1 MTKEIRS
8 TIYMKEDMYDKF
20 RLACNY
26 KFGDKQGKIKKGM
39 IMAIE
44 FFIEVVDEEKA
55 LAKTNQ
61 QTSTPEPELSGLI
74 AEGVI
79 EKEPKFQN
87 EPTDFTKT
95 LDDSPTLSAQTHDQ
109 AETTTE
115 ELPEEEI
122 PQEVVEEKSEEIV
135 EEELEQ
141 VEEIPMVSQ
150 LQPPPDLT
158 QISFSAKEEIVSPQE
173 VVEEEVVEE
182 ELVQVKQAKKSYK
195 AEPQV
200 ESEGQKIV
208 REAIEKEAEASVALD
223 KGELQTQSEPDQVVE
238 APQEVVEPEIDNK
251 IVTLAKRLADER
263 RKRNLA

>member
-87 EPTDFTKT
+87 EPTDFTEN

-109 AETTTE
+109 AETPTE

-122 PQEVVEEKSEEIV
+122 PQELTEEKSDEIV
-135 EEELEQ
+135 EDELEQ
-141 VEEIPMVSQ
+141 DEEIPMVSR
-150 LQPPPDLT
+150 LEPPPDLT
-158 QISFSAKEEIVSPQE
+158 QMSFSAKEEIASPQE
-173 VVEEEVVEE
+173 VVEEEVVEP
-182 ELVQVKQAKKSYK
+182 ELDQVVKAKKSYK
-195 AEPQV
+195 AEPEVQ
-200 ESEGQKIV
+200 SEGQKIV
-208 REAIEKEAEASVALD
+208 QEAIRKEAEASVALD
-223 KGELQTQSEPDQVVE
+223 HGELQTVTELDQVKIP
-238 APQEVVEPEIDNK
+238 PQQVVEPEVDNK

>member
-1 MTKEIRS
+1 MVKEIRS

-79 EKEPKFQN
+79 ESDQQLEDEPI
-87 EPTDFTKT
+87 DFTKN
-95 LDDSPTLSAQTHDQ
+95 LDESPTLSAQTQDQ
-109 AETTTE
+109 AETPTE
-115 ELPEEEI
+115 ELLEEEI
-122 PQEVVEEKSEEIV
+122 PQPVVEQNTDEIV
-135 EEELEQ
+135 EDELDQ
-141 VEEIPMVSQ
+141 DEEIPMVSRQ
-150 LQPPPDLT
+150 EPPPDLT
-158 QISFSAKEEIVSPQE
+158 ENSFSAKEEIVSPQE

-182 ELVQVKQAKKSYK
+182 ELDQVKQAKKSYQ

-208 REAIEKEAEASVALD
+208 QEAIRKEAEASVELD
-223 KGELQTQSEPDQVVE
+223 HGELQTMSEPDQVNDP
-238 APQEVVEPEIDNK
+238 PQEVVEPQTDDK
-251 IVTLAKRLADER
+251 ITTLAKRLADER
-263 RKRNLA
+263 RKRNIA